1 MIHVVLQMKCS
12 ELWSSV
18 NRRLKNS
25 LKLLNERKGLKTTK
39 NDNEAVL
46 NMSTSVN
53 LNTLENA
60 YII

>member
-46 NMSTSVN
+46 NMSTFVN